1 MLHVG
6 VATCMYLYPAILISC
21 QVNTVHILISNYP
34 CDHEFNIKGKMSHST
49 WGIVTC
55 DTHRGFHA
63 TPFTV
68 TAFAVSK
75 VSTNASTV
83 DPKMKKKSGSQVDR
97 QWVSDVF
104 DTSLSFVMY
113 IVHLN
118 RPTAKLN
125 IFLV

>member
-6 VATCMYLYPAILISC
+6 VATYMYLYPAILISC

-34 CDHEFNIKGKMSHST
+34 CDHEFNIKGKMSHSM

-68 TAFAVSK
+68 TAFGVSK

-83 DPKMKKKSGSQVDR
+83 DPKMKKKVDHKLIDNGS
-97 QWVSDVF
+97 
-104 DTSLSFVMY
+104 VMFLT
-113 IVHLN
+113 HLC
-118 RPTAKLN
+118 L
-125 IFLV
+125 L